1 MIRRTRQATPLSN
14 FASIISALIIGRS
27 RRSRDAEPARVGGAP
42 LRSDARAVVPRAD
55 TDRDAGHPSGGG
67 GGGGGGDGKKGPEP
81 S

>member
-1 MIRRTRQATPLSN
+1 
-14 FASIISALIIGRS
+14 
-27 RRSRDAEPARVGGAP
+27 

-55 TDRDAGHPSGGG
+55 TDRDAGHPG